1 MRRVIAAALAGT
13 LALGGVALAADRDLP
28 ATSPEGLV
36 LQEKSKLG
44 AVVYVRPGVDFSRY
58 NRVAILEC
66 PVSFRK
72 DWQKEQNR
80 DRASPS
86 NRVTAEDMEA
96 IKKGLSEEFLKIF
109 TDELQ
114 NKGGYTVVTSAGE
127 DVLVLRPAII
137 DLDVVAPDTMTT
149 GRSYTLAEE
158 AGAMTLFLEL
168 YDSVSSQIVA
178 RAIDRETSRGS
189 GRIQWT
195 NRVTN
200 KAEAD
205 RVFRRWASALR
216 ARLDEVHGKG
226 KS

>member
-1 MRRVIAAALAGT
+1 MKSVIAAALAV
-13 LALGGVALAADRDLP
+13 AFVLGGMAMAADEDLP
-28 ATSPEGLV
+28 ETSPEGLV
-36 LQEKSKLG
+36 LQEKGKLG
-44 AVVYVRPGVDFSRY
+44 AIVYVRPGVDFSRY
-58 NRVAILEC
+58 TRVAILEC

-80 DRASPS
+80 DRVSPS
-86 NRVTAEDMEA
+86 SRVTAEDMEA

-114 NKGGYTVVTSAGE
+114 EKGGYTVVTSAAE

-137 DLDVVAPDTMTT
+137 DLDVVAPDTMSP

-189 GRIQWT
+189 GRIQWS

-205 RVFRRWASALR
+205 RIFRRWASALR
-216 ARLDEVHGKG
+216 TRLDEVHEKG